1 MVLVIGIDS
10 TGKSHPSDFFSI
22 FTICQR
28 NISGLIHV
36 GHKQEQEKEKEKT
49 ETRKKETETRK
60 GTRIRYR

>member
-36 GHKQEQEKEKEKT
+36 GHKQEKEKEKT